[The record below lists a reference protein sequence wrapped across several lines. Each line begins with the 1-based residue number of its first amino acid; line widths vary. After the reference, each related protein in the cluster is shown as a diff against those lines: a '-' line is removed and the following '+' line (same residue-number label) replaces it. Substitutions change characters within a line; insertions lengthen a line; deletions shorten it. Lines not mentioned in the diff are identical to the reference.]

1 MTASA
6 SVTIVLPRTDTAP
19 PVRWAAAELQNAL
32 ARRNVEARI
41 ADTAQSGIV
50 INVFGAG
57 LPDTREL
64 PVELPEAPES
74 FVLVRQ
80 GDIITAWGSDTRGL
94 VFALTELADR
104 VRFAPGQDLFE
115 GTFPLV
121 EQPSARVRSM
131 SRLFCSEQEDKIW
144 FYDRQQWREY
154 LSMLAANRF
163 NRFSLALGFGYNYP
177 YHNPWITDVYFYFP
191 YPYLLNLPAHD
202 VRVEELPD
210 DERELNLEMLKF
222 IGREA
227 AKRGLEFQL
236 ALWTQRYDFD
246 DVPRANY
253 TVTGITKDNLAPYCR
268 EAITTLLKEVPEIT
282 GLTFRVHVE
291 GGIAEGE
298 YGFWEEAFA
307 GVAAA
312 GRPIEIDM
320 HGKGLDHRMIG
331 IARASG
337 MPIAASPKY
346 LAEHMGPPYHQSA
359 IRDKEYPPEVARSE
373 REQLSEGSR
382 KFLRYSYGDLLTA
395 DKDYKV
401 IYRIWPGTQRVL
413 LWGDPEFAAGY
424 GRSSMFAGSDG
435 VEWCEPLGFKGRM
448 GTGIPGGRFNYQK
461 QGLATR
467 YDWQKYDYQ
476 YRVWGRLLYNP
487 DAPRESWMRYLTKTC
502 GDTAEACEKG
512 LSWASRVLP
521 LVTLAHGPSASN
533 NHYWPEVYTNL
544 ALIDGSGRRAYGSDM
559 EGPVRFGNAPTFDPA
574 LFANAR
580 EYIELLLNGKA
591 SHRYTPLDVADWLDE
606 MAHGCESA
614 VLKATGTKSFGNI
627 AVQRMIVD
635 IQICAGLARFF
646 AERFRAACWAELF
659 VATKVTTLMDRVIDH
674 ANRSLMA
681 WEKIADIS
689 RDLYMDDLTYGPQ
702 SWLRGSWHSRL
713 PEMRAELADLESLR
727 GGGFYESVRAEPA
740 VAATIAALEARQPV
754 SSSAS
759 SVHGAPTFKPGED
772 FVVRFAGET
781 DGEPLLHCRHVN
793 QAERWISLPM
803 RRREDSFVATIPGD
817 YTRSKYHLQYFV
829 SFERDGR
836 NFLSPGLQ
844 PNLAN
849 EPYLTSLQE
858 RGWQ

>member
-1 MTASA
+1 MTAPT
-6 SVTIVLPRTDTAP
+6 SVTIVLSAANIAP
-19 PVRWAAAELQNAL
+19 PVSWAVTELQSAL
-32 ARRNVEARI
+32 ARRNVEASI
-41 ADTAQSGIV
+41 ADTVQPGIV
-50 INVFGAG
+50 VEVTGAG
-57 LPDTREL
+57 LPAARNM
-64 PVELPEAPES
+64 PVDLPETPES
-74 FVLVRQ
+74 FALVRQ
-80 GDIITAWGSDTRGL
+80 GDTITAWGSDTRGL

-104 VRFAPGQDLFE
+104 VKFAQDDDLFE

-121 EQPSARVRSM
+121 ERPSARVRSM
-131 SRLFCSEQEDKIW
+131 SRMFCSEQEDKVW

-191 YPYLLNLPAHD
+191 YPYLLDLPGHD
-202 VRVEELPD
+202 VKVLELPD
-210 DERELNLEMLKF
+210 DEREQNLEMLKF

-253 TVTGITKDNLAPYCR
+253 TVAGITRNNLAPYCR

-312 GRPIEIDM
+312 GRPVEIDM

-359 IRDKEYPPEVARSE
+359 IRDREYPPEVARSE

-413 LWGDPEFAAGY
+413 LWGDPDFAAGY

-487 DAPRESWMRYLTKTC
+487 EAPRESWMRYLNQTC
-502 GDTAEACEKG
+502 GDAAEACEKG

-544 ALIDGSGRRAYGSDM
+544 ALIEGSGRRAYGFDM

-580 EYIELLLNGKA
+580 EYVELLLAGKT

-606 MAHGCESA
+606 MANGCESA
-614 VLKATGTKSFGNI
+614 LLKATGTKSFGNI
-627 AVQRMIVD
+627 AVQRMIAD
-635 IQICAGLARFF
+635 IDICAGLARFF

-659 VATKVTTLMDRVIDH
+659 VATKVTPLMDRVIGH

-681 WEKIADIS
+681 WEKIADVS

-727 GGGFYESVRAEPA
+727 GGGSYESVKAGPS
-740 VAATIAALEARQPV
+740 AATAIAALEMRLPV
-754 SSSAS
+754 SSAS
-759 SVHGAPTFKPGED
+759 GVQGALTFEPGED
-772 FVVRFAGET
+772 FEVRFTGEA
-781 DGEPLLHCRHVN
+781 DGEPVLHYRHVN
-793 QAERWISLPM
+793 QAERWKSMPM
-803 RRREDSFVATIPGD
+803 KRRGDGFLAAIPGD
-817 YTRSKYHLQYFV
+817 YTHSRYHLQYFV
-829 SFERDGR
+829 SLEQSGR
-836 NFLSPGLQ
+836 SFLSPGLQ
-844 PNLAN
+844 PNLSN
-849 EPYLTSLQE
+849 EPYFTALQN
-858 RGWQ
+858 RGWR

>member
-6 SVTIVLPRTDTAP
+6 SVTIVLPGTDTAP
-19 PVRWAAAELQNAL
+19 PVRWAAAELQNVL

-41 ADTAQSGIV
+41 ADAAQSGIV

-57 LPDTREL
+57 LPSTREL
-64 PVELPEAPES
+64 PVELPETPES
-74 FVLVRQ
+74 FALVRQ

-131 SRLFCSEQEDKIW
+131 SRLFCSEQEDKVW

-191 YPYLLNLPAHD
+191 YPYLLNLPGHD

-222 IGREA
+222 IGQEA

-359 IRDKEYPPEVARSE
+359 IRDKEYPPEFARSA

-476 YRVWGRLLYNP
+476 YRIWGRLLYNP

-544 ALIDGSGRRAYGSDM
+544 ALIDGSGRRAYGFDM

-681 WEKIADIS
+681 WEKIADTS

-727 GGGFYESVRAEPA
+727 GGGSYESVRAEPA
-740 VAATIAALEARQPV
+740 VAATIAALEARRPV

-772 FVVRFAGET
+772 FVIRFAGEA
-781 DGEPLLHCRHVN
+781 DGEPLLHYRHVN

-803 RRREDSFVATIPGD
+803 RRWEDNFVAAIPGD

-829 SFERDGR
+829 SFERNGR